1 MDVALRWVNE
11 SEWACAQ
18 EWVPILC
25 VEAVLVRGAHDS
37 LQVGLIQRYSPFGT
51 DPVWC
56 QIGGRVMRNE
66 VLTSALTRHISGAV
80 SDVSVDLG
88 TDPQPLYVMQFL
100 PSGPVAE
107 APWAGTDP
115 RKHSVSLC
123 YLVSVSTDPVCRTGG
138 EALNFKWF
146 GVDELAGLTQ
156 MWPGAS
162 HLIDA
167 LLARSGLSSS

>member
-1 MDVALRWVNE
+1 MRRFTAHFDRGLRHRAEGSFQHHPRIANALPSAE
-11 SEWACAQ
+11 
-18 EWVPILC
+18 PH
-25 VEAVLVRGAHDS
+25 VLIGAHE
-37 LQVGLIQRYSPFGT
+37 QR
-51 DPVWC
+51 PVRFHRGNGGPPVLR
-56 QIGGRVMRNE
+56 IG
-66 VLTSALTRHISGAV
+66 H
-80 SDVSVDLG
+80 LG

-123 YLVSVSTDPVCRTGG
+123 YLVSVSTDPVCWTGG

-146 GVDELAGLTQ
+146 GVDELAGLAQ